1 MMIKR
6 NREKRILVYKTAI
19 GTGRITRKEK
29 LSMDLISIPTRKNKA
44 PMIQLG
50 KR

>member
-1 MMIKR
+1 MIKR
-6 NREKRILVYKTAI
+6 NREKRIWVYKTAI